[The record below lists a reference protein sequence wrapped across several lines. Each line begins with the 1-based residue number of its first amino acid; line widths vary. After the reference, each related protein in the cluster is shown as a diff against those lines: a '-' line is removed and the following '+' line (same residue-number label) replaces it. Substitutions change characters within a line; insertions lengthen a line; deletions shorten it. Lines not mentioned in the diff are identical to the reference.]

1 MTATLAGQRLADGAF
16 GLLCATEDLNRAA
29 ADIDST
35 TIEEAVGSLATLR
48 EQIGT
53 LRQVEAGLERWIA
66 ACFRAEGWDLTHE
79 LPGIGMVEVRRSTTR
94 RAWDWPELKSA
105 WLNQYMARTGGEVTD
120 PAAIRDAI
128 FECFSISSGKVTGL
142 RELGIDVE
150 DYCSSEPGTPRVVIA

>member
-1 MTATLAGQRLADGAF
+1 MTAAGERIVSALVRLLDAS
-16 GLLCATEDLNRAA
+16 EDLNVATGSV
-29 ADIDST
+29 DST
-35 TIEEAVGSLATLR
+35 TVEEATQALADLR
-48 EQIGT
+48 AMIAP

-66 ACFRAEGWDLTHE
+66 QCFKAEGWDLTHE

-105 WLNQYMARTGGEVTD
+105 WLNQYMARTGGEVSD

-150 DYCSSEPGTPRVVIA
+150 DYCSSEPGTPRVILA